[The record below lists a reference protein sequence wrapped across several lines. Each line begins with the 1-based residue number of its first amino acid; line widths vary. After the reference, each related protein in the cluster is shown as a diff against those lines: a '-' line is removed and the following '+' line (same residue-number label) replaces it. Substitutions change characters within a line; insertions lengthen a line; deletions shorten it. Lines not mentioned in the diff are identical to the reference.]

1 LAKAQAQMAQGK
13 QVIAPSDAPDQA
25 SSITRLK
32 GILAK
37 QASYTQALESTRTRF
52 QAEETALG
60 NVSDGLLR
68 MRELAIQAANDTM
81 GPVERQALGIE
92 MAGLRDQIVSLANT
106 QDAGG
111 AYIFAGSR
119 VREPAF
125 GVDAQGTLVYQGDET
140 TIDVLVGDQRTVKV
154 NRSGSDAFQRVIR
167 LDQEGNAYGVGFF
180 QAVNDMVNAVTQ
192 SDAAGMQRSISEV
205 SALQDG
211 VALGLAQIGTDMN
224 VLDSQQVVLEE
235 TTLRLRGTLSLVE
248 DLDYAEAITQMNKEM
263 LALEAAQSSFA
274 KISQLNLFDYIK

>member
-1 LAKAQAQMAQGK
+1 VG
-13 QVIAPSDAPDQA
+13 
-25 SSITRLK
+25 
-32 GILAK
+32 
-37 QASYTQALESTRTRF
+37 
-52 QAEETALG
+52 AE
-60 NVSDGLLR
+60 
-68 MRELAIQAANDTM
+68 
-81 GPVERQALGIE
+81 
-92 MAGLRDQIVSLANT
+92 
-106 QDAGG
+106 
-111 AYIFAGSR
+111 
-119 VREPAF
+119 
-125 GVDAQGTLVYQGDET
+125 GTLVYQGDET

-167 LDQEGNAYGVGFF
+167 LDQQGNAYGVGFF
-180 QAVNDMVNAVTQ
+180 QAINDMVDAVKQ

-235 TTLRLRGTLSLVE
+235 TTLRLRSTLSSVE

-274 KISQLNLFDYIK
+274 KISQLSLFDYIK